1 MKNILQGLDLP
12 PVVRNRTI
20 PLEQK
25 LRAEEEAGIAR
36 NVHKLQ
42 GGGVGLA
49 SAAALMRG
57 SGQAHHLRD
66 HFSAVFWAVVAPINN
81 MAVMEVK
88 TAYDL
93 LRKEPKLYRHGV
105 KLNARTAMERIDK
118 YDAAVL
124 DTMKENL
131 NGDRSQFWLD
141 YSDEHYSS
149 LQHDLE
155 IFYLTVLQV
164 LTRHDI
170 EYREIKAR
178 IITSHALLS
187 YAVGMYDT
195 FFRKIEQGYHVALEH
210 MFRDARL
217 CYVLSPWQAVADVLC
232 SSKQPVDVDN
242 DPNVRLAFQVIERH
256 TISLERIN
264 GIGDTALGY
273 NPDIKNDVYRNPMN
287 TADRFDS
294 SFSACFGK
302 EVTPVP

>member
-36 NVHKLQ
+36 NVHQLQ
-42 GGGVGLA
+42 GKVGCA
-49 SAAALMRG
+49 SAAAIMRG
-57 SGQAHHLRD
+57 STQAHHLRD
-66 HFSAVFWAVVAPINN
+66 HFSAVYWAVIAPINN
-81 MAVMEVK
+81 VAVMEVK

-93 LRKEPKLYRHGV
+93 LRKEPKLYRQGV

-131 NGDRSQFWLD
+131 NGDRSQYWLD

-164 LTRHDI
+164 LTRHDVKF
-170 EYREIKAR
+170 REIKAKVV
-178 IITSHALLS
+178 TSHALLN

-195 FFRKIEQGYHVALEH
+195 FFSKIEQGYHVSLEH
-210 MFRDARL
+210 IFRDARL
-217 CYVLSPWQAVADVLC
+217 GYVLSPWQQVADALC
-232 SSKQPVDVDN
+232 TSRKPVDVDN

-256 TISLERIN
+256 AISLDRIN
-264 GIGDTALGY
+264 GIGNAALAY
-273 NPDIKNDVYRNPMN
+273 NPDIKNEVYRNPMN
-287 TADRFDS
+287 DADHFES
-294 SFSACFGK
+294 SFATCFGK
-302 EVTPVP
+302 EETP